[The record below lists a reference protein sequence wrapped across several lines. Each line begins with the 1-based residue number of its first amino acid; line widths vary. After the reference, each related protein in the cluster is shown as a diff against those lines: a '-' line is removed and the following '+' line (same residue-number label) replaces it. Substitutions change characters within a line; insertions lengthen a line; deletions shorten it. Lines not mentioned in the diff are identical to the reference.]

1 MELLSFDEILI
12 KLCDDFDALIAPKK
26 IARSNTNI
34 IYLIF
39 KAIAK
44 GMEVINNVCVVLS
57 NKFDPARCSVED
69 LNSVAQ
75 LVGTER
81 LKGSAS
87 GLRIVAENEDVEAV
101 TLPQGVYTYSL
112 DEDTKFIFEVF
123 ANTPIEVGESVAYIA
138 MSEKIGNYP
147 VTAQSS
153 IAVEATVTIPD
164 GIHFSCTNNVNLL
177 GTKAESDLEF
187 RKRILQRYDGQDSI
201 TELETQLRNLPY
213 IFDCRIKYNNTV
225 IDEVYD
231 GITLHPF
238 TALITYS
245 GSPRSEMAEI
255 IANKIICPTVQLQDS
270 IAMDYISDVFIGGK
284 HTFYITP
291 FGEFDFKTKIIYRIN
306 EQYNSAY
313 DVEEAIK
320 TALND
325 YFNPEVYRGYITED
339 DVYNIIE
346 GLNLKGVTLLAV
358 NLKVD
363 NSNVDYI
370 EVPSTKIAHLAEI
383 SFTKEVI

>member
-1 MELLSFDEILI
+1 MELQSFDTILVN
-12 KLCDDFDALIAPKK
+12 LCDAFDDLIAPEK
-26 IARSNTNI
+26 IARSNTNVV
-34 IYLIF
+34 YLIL

-44 GMEVINNVCVVLS
+44 GMEIINSVCVVLS

-69 LNSVAQ
+69 LNSVAE

-87 GLRIVAENEDVEAV
+87 GLRIVVTNNGVEDIV
-101 TLPQGVYTYSL
+101 LPQGVYTYKL
-112 DEDTKFIFEVF
+112 DEETKFIFEVF
-123 ANTPIEVGESVAYIA
+123 ANTPIVAGESISYIA

-147 VTAQSS
+147 VTTQPD
-153 IAVEATVTIPD
+153 IAVTANVSIPD
-164 GIHFSCTNNVNLL
+164 GAHFSCTNNVNLL

-270 IAMDYISDVFIGGK
+270 IAMDYISDVFVGGK

-313 DVEEAIK
+313 DVEEAISR
-320 TALND
+320 ALDD
-325 YFNPEVYRGYITED
+325 YFNPEIYRGYITED
-339 DVYNIIE
+339 DVYNIIA

-358 NLKVD
+358 NLKVE
-363 NSNVDYI
+363 NSFVDYI
-370 EVPSTKIAHLAEI
+370 EVPTTKIAHLAEI
-383 SFTKEVI
+383 TFTKEVI